1 MRFNSRFNSAY
12 TKKPI
17 SFLLNFFYKKSGKYF
32 SIFNWFFLF
41 KKFEGK
47 KKSKQFD
54 N

>member
-1 MRFNSRFNSAY
+1 MRFDSAY

-32 SIFNWFFLF
+32 SIFNWFFYSKNL
-41 KKFEGK
+41 KEK